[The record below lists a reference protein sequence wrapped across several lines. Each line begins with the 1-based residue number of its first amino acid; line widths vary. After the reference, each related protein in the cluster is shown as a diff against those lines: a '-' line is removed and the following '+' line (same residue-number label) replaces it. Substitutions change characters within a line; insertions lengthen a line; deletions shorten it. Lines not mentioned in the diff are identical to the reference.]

1 MANSSTSGALTRDS
15 DMIRS
20 LQTLIET
27 VHPIKYGELAEYKNP
42 SPWLDI
48 TTEEIRGLTP
58 EFDRLVENATVPPG
72 IDINHWCDSLLLTLV
87 QALQLYVKKQ
97 QLNDSHIMAFWELA
111 TRDTPDQGVFYEKES
126 AWTLGHNSKGGFSSS
141 TTKAIQQGARVL
153 FLLAHTDLSDPE
165 RTRPAKIHNHNHF
178 LLAAYTFKKRRLWV
192 IDSIRDRSDQR
203 ANYIKEQMTTA
214 LQKLGKPIP
223 GELHTVP
230 IITQRDSWSCGFWC
244 AYTLHMIKRRPRE
257 LLSTVKNNSD
267 HYEKL
272 DNYMKSLAELAGIR
286 VISDPAPV
294 PIAIETSETIKSVDP
309 PPKQVPQEK
318 MPEAD
323 KAINLPKR
331 KPIRTYSMKQGH
343 KRVLEPIPSD
353 TPGDLQ
359 LDNRM
364 THGPWRVAYFEREG
378 PNLYTWPGETSAE
391 SAVRPQPSIPLE
403 WPGWDEFERA
413 FDNIQLDDDDRSARQ
428 ADERDQR
435 ALNRATKRS
444 KVEEQGDYTYVD

>member
-1 MANSSTSGALTRDS
+1 MASSSVSGALTTRS

-20 LQTLIET
+20 LQTLTET
-27 VHPIKYGELAEYKNP
+27 VHPIKYGELADYKNR

-48 TTEEIRGLTP
+48 STEEIRGLTP
-58 EFDRLVENATVPPG
+58 AFDRLVENATVPPG
-72 IDINHWCDSLLLTLV
+72 IDMSHWRNSLLLTLV

-126 AWTLGHNSKGGFSSS
+126 AWTLGHNSKGGFSS
-141 TTKAIQQGARVL
+141 TTAKAIQQGARVL
-153 FLLAHTDLSDPE
+153 FLLAHTDLSDPA
-165 RTRPAKIHNHNHF
+165 RTRPAKIHDHNHF
-178 LLAAYTFKKRRLWV
+178 LLAAYTLKKRRLWV
-192 IDSIRDRSDQR
+192 IDSIRERSDQR
-203 ANYIKEQMTTA
+203 ANHIKEQMTTA

-223 GELHTVP
+223 GELHMVSLV
-230 IITQRDSWSCGFWC
+230 TQRDSWSCGFWC

-257 LLSTVKNNSD
+257 LLSTAKNNGEP
-267 HYEKL
+267 YEML
-272 DNYMKSLAELAGIR
+272 DNYMKSIAELAAIR
-286 VISDPAPV
+286 LISSPV
-294 PIAIETSETIKSVDP
+294 LVPVAIMTSETTKSEP
-309 PPKQVPQEK
+309 SPKQVPRE
-318 MPEAD
+318 MTSEA
-323 KAINLPKR
+323 IHLPKS

-343 KRVLEPIPSD
+343 KRVLGPTPSESD

-359 LDNRM
+359 LDNRI

-403 WPGWDEFERA
+403 WPGWDEFERT
-413 FDNIQLDDDDRSARQ
+413 FDRIQLDDDDRSARQ

-444 KVEEQGDYTYVD
+444 KVEEQGDYEYVD